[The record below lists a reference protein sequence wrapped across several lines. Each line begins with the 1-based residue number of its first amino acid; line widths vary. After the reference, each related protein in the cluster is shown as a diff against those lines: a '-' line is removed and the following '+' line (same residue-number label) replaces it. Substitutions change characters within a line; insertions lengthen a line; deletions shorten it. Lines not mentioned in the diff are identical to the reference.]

1 MTDLQERARPRM
13 SHNRTFG
20 ALSVYNYRLFI
31 AGQAVSQSGTW
42 LQRTAQ
48 AWLVLELTNSAVAL
62 GLVTALQTLPYTFLS
77 LFGGVVADRV
87 RKRPFLLVVIG
98 LEVVQATVLAA
109 LTLSGRIQLWQI
121 YVLAFVLGVLTSL
134 EAPTRQSFV
143 SELVGRE
150 HIQSAVSLNSSVFN
164 AARIVGPGFAG
175 VVIAAV
181 GTGVCFALNAAS
193 FLAVLLGLALMHPD
207 QFVASRRAPR
217 GAIHTQLLEGLSYV
231 ARTPDL
237 RFPVILLAFLGTF
250 GYNFLV
256 ILPLLARY
264 TLDAGAVGFG
274 ALDAA
279 MGVGSIIGALGVATR
294 LTPNRRNVL
303 LAATG
308 FSILLA
314 CVALSRNLYV
324 SMMILVVLG
333 LLSVVYSALTNTT
346 LQLGAEEQYRGR
358 VLSLYLLLNQ
368 GTTPIGGAVTGSL
381 AEAWGVQ
388 LAIGLEATICLITV
402 AFGFGA
408 LRRGNQT
415 QKPVQSG

>member
-1 MTDLQERARPRM
+1 LSR
-13 SHNRTFG
+13 NRTFG
-20 ALSVYNYRLFI
+20 ALSVYNYRLYI
-31 AGQAVSQSGTW
+31 TGQAVSQSGTW

-48 AWLVLELTNSAVAL
+48 AWLVLELTDSAVAL
-62 GLVTALQTLPYTFLS
+62 GLVTAFQTLPFLFLS

-87 RKRPFLLVVIG
+87 PKRPFLMVVIG

-143 SELVGRE
+143 SEIVGRE

-175 VVIAAV
+175 ITIAAV
-181 GTGVCFALNAAS
+181 GTGVCFALNAVS
-193 FLAVLLGLALMHPD
+193 FVAVLAGLALMHPD

-231 ARTPDL
+231 AHTPNL

-256 ILPLLARY
+256 VLPLLARY

-279 MGVGSIIGALGVATR
+279 MGVGSIIGALGVATH

-308 FSILLA
+308 FSMLLGA
-314 CVALSRNLYV
+314 VAASRYLYLS
-324 SMMILVVLG
+324 MAILVCLG
-333 LLSVVYSALTNTT
+333 VLSVVYSALTNTT

-368 GTTPIGGAVTGSL
+368 GTTPIGGAITGGL
-381 AEAWGVQ
+381 ADAWGVQ
-388 LAIGLEATICLITV
+388 AAIALEATICLVAV

-408 LRRGNQT
+408 LRRSEAR
-415 QKPVQSG
+415 QKAVSG

>member
-1 MTDLQERARPRM
+1 MRRYDSTLSSVTSNICVRHRPSCDDDRPARARPAA
-13 SHNRTFG
+13 HEPQPNVG

-181 GTGVCFALNAAS
+181 GTGCFALNAAS

-231 ARTPDL
+231 RGHLDL

-279 MGVGSIIGALGVATR
+279 MGVGQYGALGVAPR
-294 LTPNRRNVL
+294 
-303 LAATG
+303 A
-308 FSILLA
+308 
-314 CVALSRNLYV
+314 
-324 SMMILVVLG
+324 
-333 LLSVVYSALTNTT
+333 
-346 LQLGAEEQYRGR
+346 
-358 VLSLYLLLNQ
+358 
-368 GTTPIGGAVTGSL
+368 
-381 AEAWGVQ
+381 
-388 LAIGLEATICLITV
+388 
-402 AFGFGA
+402 
-408 LRRGNQT
+408 
-415 QKPVQSG
+415 